1 MSCPNCS
8 YNYSIFHENKLLYVP
23 KIPLIQVDVKRA
35 VPKDQPQERCHKI
48 FVGGLP
54 ETNEAELK
62 SFFEK
67 HGKVTQCQFKRDQNT
82 GRGRGFG
89 FVSFED
95 SDTVD
100 KLVILKVLPTLR

>member
-1 MSCPNCS
+1 M
-8 YNYSIFHENKLLYVP
+8 
-23 KIPLIQVDVKRA
+23 DVKRA

-67 HGKVTQCQFKRDQNT
+67 HGKVTQCQFKRDQNI
-82 GRGRGFG
+82 
-89 FVSFED
+89 ED

-100 KLVILKVLPTLR
+100 KLVILRVSPAHCHSSVMWLVF

>member
-1 MSCPNCS
+1 M
-8 YNYSIFHENKLLYVP
+8 
-23 KIPLIQVDVKRA
+23 KRA

-54 ETNEAELK
+54 ETNEADLK

-100 KLVILKVLPTLR
+100 KLVILKVSLVTGFHLSPFSLKLVEKFSNLRVMLKQ

>member
-1 MSCPNCS
+1 MIKIVLFNRQT
-8 YNYSIFHENKLLYVP
+8 NSIVD
-23 KIPLIQVDVKRA
+23 QVDVKRA

-62 SFFEK
+62 AFFEK

-100 KLVILKVLPTLR
+100 KLVILKVCLVQFKIDSSIFS